1 MPMSETL
8 ADSILNENLTTG
20 DSYLWLHTD
29 DPGSTGSQNVALFST
44 ESTDLIHRERV
55 TFGSPVNDTGFA
67 SEQGRKVLMS
77 LANVAW
83 TSEEIDPGQVVKY
96 LSLWTSSETGGTA
109 IFMSSMTSQVVSDN
123 GVTVAQNA
131 IEVAIEIFKK
141 SA

>member
-8 ADSILNENLTTG
+8 ADSILNTNLTTG
-20 DSYLWLHTD
+20 NRYLWLHTD
-29 DPGSTGSQNVALFST
+29 DPGADGSADPAQSTAGST
-44 ESTDLIHRERV
+44 EAIHRERV
-55 TFGSPVNDTGFA
+55 TFGSPTNDTGFA

-96 LSLWTSSETGGTA
+96 FSLWTSSGTGGTV
-109 IFMSSMTSQVVSDN
+109 IFMSSMTSQEVSND